1 MSLHIQNVRV
11 CKQCALK
18 ISEYDTVTGIGTL
31 LILFVYPP
39 GLLKVQRLSL
49 ELHRQQWVCTS
60 FIQRMLVLVLLTNLR
75 MLVWKF
81 FNVTLGCVMLFGL
94 IYVLN
99 WSYAT
104 ELKCTFEENPGYNQ
118 ALTKLLLSNDNVIFE
133 TSNFCNWIH
142 LSFKSLK
149 CRCRMFLSYSCTPNM

>member
-18 ISEYDTVTGIGTL
+18 ISEYDTVTGIETL

-39 GLLKVQRLSL
+39 GLKVQRLSL
-49 ELHRQQWVCTS
+49 ELHRQQWACTS
-60 FIQRMLVLVLLTNLR
+60 FIQRVLVLVLETNLR

-81 FNVTLGCVMLFGL
+81 FNVALGCLMLFGL

-99 WSYAT
+99 
-104 ELKCTFEENPGYNQ
+104 
-118 ALTKLLLSNDNVIFE
+118 
-133 TSNFCNWIH
+133 
-142 LSFKSLK
+142 
-149 CRCRMFLSYSCTPNM
+149 